1 MPQEI
6 TIDFSEKIAKA
17 QTKIARLKDM
27 IHDVRDQKIVLDD
40 IKNNHM
46 PRDTKLELNLGGVL
60 KCSVKINV
68 GTLIPLLEQ
77 NIEDDT
83 ALINELAKE
92 LGIEVE

>member
-1 MPQEI
+1 MSQEI
-6 TIDFSEKIAKA
+6 TVDFSEQIAKA
-17 QTKIARLKDM
+17 QTKIDRLKDM

>member
-1 MPQEI
+1 MSQEI
-6 TIDFSEKIAKA
+6 TVDFSEQIAKA